1 MTDIKE
7 NLIFI
12 DLFTNEFIVIE
23 TDKENKIKK
32 NKTLYTESQK
42 KAIYKW
48 RENNREKYNE
58 MMKPYKEKYYYSNKE
73 KIAAKYLLKKEMIK
87 FMNILL

>member
-1 MTDIKE
+1 MNDIKE
-7 NLIFI
+7 KLIFI

-23 TDKENKIKK
+23 TGNIIKEK
-32 NKTLYTESQK
+32 KTLYTETQK

-48 RENNREKYNE
+48 REKNREKYNE

-73 KIAAKYLLKKEMIK
+73 KIAGKYQLKKEMIK
-87 FMNILL
+87 FRNILL